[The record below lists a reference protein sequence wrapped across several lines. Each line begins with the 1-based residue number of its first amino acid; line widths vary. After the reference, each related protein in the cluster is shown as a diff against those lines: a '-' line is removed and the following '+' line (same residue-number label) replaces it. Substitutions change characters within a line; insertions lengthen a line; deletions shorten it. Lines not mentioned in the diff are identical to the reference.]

1 MNQKMEIEAVDIAY
15 TFGIED
21 RFNPQKLVTSFLRE
35 SKEPLKKMK
44 GKSQGSL
51 AAVVIIE
58 FYSSIDSS
66 PSLISADFLKL
77 TVHFF
82 LFCTE

>member
-1 MNQKMEIEAVDIAY
+1 MSSAAKIPEITEGMVKQKMEIDAVDIAY

-35 SKEPLKKMK
+35 SEEPLKKMK

-51 AAVVIIE
+51 ACCCE
-58 FYSSIDSS
+58 
-66 PSLISADFLKL
+66 
-77 TVHFF
+77 
-82 LFCTE
+82 

>member
-51 AAVVIIE
+51 ADVVIIE
-58 FYSSIDSS
+58 FYFSTDCFPAMISSS
-66 PSLISADFLKL
+66 
-77 TVHFF
+77 
-82 LFCTE
+82 